1 MKNDADSICQI
12 HYHSYHALAY
22 FDVGSLSQLQ
32 VCSSLEGKKGVLLKK
47 EKKKKEGEG
56 EAEKKK
62 KSMIYFG
69 SSCAERNQIET
80 GCLFRTSPADPGDAQ
95 NSRN

>member
-62 KSMIYFG
+62 KIYDLFWLLVCREKPDRNRMFVPDI
-69 SSCAERNQIET
+69 SC
-80 GCLFRTSPADPGDAQ
+80 
-95 NSRN
+95 